1 MRRSIFAVALFAL
14 IAGIGLAGVP
24 TDASAQTATCRS
36 KCNDE
41 EQACLKRTGNKGQ
54 CGNTANSC
62 MAKCK

>member
-1 MRRSIFAVALFAL
+1 MKRAIIATALLAL
-14 IAGIGLAGVP
+14 IAGIGVVSLP
-24 TDASAQTATCRS
+24 TDSAAQSATCRS

-54 CGNTANSC
+54 CGNTANQC

>member
-1 MRRSIFAVALFAL
+1 MKSAILAFAL
-14 IAGIGLAGVP
+14 LALSASVGTVGLP

-41 EQACLKRTGNKGQ
+41 EQACLKRTGNKSQ
-54 CGNTANSC
+54 CGNTANQC